1 VSLEHV
7 KQLRTRRYKMRASSS
22 RSLFD
27 FGGAKVD
34 LWGDQRQLLE
44 LRSCRKWRLKIN
56 SDAGNFCG
64 QFRSGFK
71 ES

>member
-1 VSLEHV
+1 
-7 KQLRTRRYKMRASSS
+7 MRASSS

-44 LRSCRKWRLKIN
+44 LQRRWLKIN